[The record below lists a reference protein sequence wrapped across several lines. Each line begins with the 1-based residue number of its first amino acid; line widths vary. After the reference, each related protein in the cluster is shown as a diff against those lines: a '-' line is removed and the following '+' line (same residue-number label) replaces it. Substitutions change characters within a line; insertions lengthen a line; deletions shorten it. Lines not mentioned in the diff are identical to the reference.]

1 MCVLFTE
8 KRNGKLIISR
18 RPVLKKEWICLKG
31 RTLDRARH
39 RYLERWN
46 DRRVISKIGKGRN
59 CERTRADWGR
69 NRGERRGGD
78 EGGYMLNLPMH
89 CAPNFRLTRGLPG
102 WNVVLHLFHLL
113 CREGR
118 GPSGVLQECY
128 QVAIGWWRQ
137 KPCES
142 GTSMVV
148 ILTMQSCVTHGTNFQ
163 DPRL

>member
-1 MCVLFTE
+1 
-8 KRNGKLIISR
+8 
-18 RPVLKKEWICLKG
+18 LKG

-69 NRGERRGGD
+69 NRGERRGGRGRLNVKSPD
-78 EGGYMLNLPMH
+78 ALCVKLSYHSWPSWPERRSSCLSSFVPRREGPKWSV
-89 CAPNFRLTRGLPG
+89 ARVLPG
-102 WNVVLHLFHLL
+102 CHWVVEAKAM
-113 CREGR
+113 RKW
-118 GPSGVLQECY
+118 Y
-128 QVAIGWWRQ
+128 
-137 KPCES
+137 
-142 GTSMVV
+142 SMVV